1 MEAELSNGHGTG
13 GQVHKR
19 SGSGS
24 GASGSGSL
32 GMRGEVAASGGGM
45 RTIMEDHDQSQ
56 SQVQPEQKVVASN
69 NREDDS
75 ALSTSPGSTREMPV
89 PVPSSSSSSKFPRR
103 RMSVDPGSISASLQL
118 QHQHPSGSNLSSSPP
133 TSTTSRSLHRSG
145 SMGQSQGQGQ
155 GQGLRPPRS
164 FSQSRPVSER
174 QQQQQQSSSESTVEP
189 LKIQCRARTRVPTPH
204 GEIFLHLYVNNHDN
218 KEHLAIVVD
227 PVQLDPIRAQQ
238 GHTLIGA
245 RRPIRSKTLDAVWR
259 KDETDMER
267 LVRGAYV
274 GRLTTS
280 GGKTSEPNE
289 GERAFVPSGDFG
301 SKGPVETPNATDVDP
316 LVRIHSEC
324 YTGETI
330 GSMRCDCGEQ
340 LDEALRQICEDQ
352 IVLLRESA
360 REGLAAAA
368 TGDGKTGSE
377 NNVSTGGNV
386 NIVRDLS
393 DALAGVNVDMHMDR
407 REDEDMQEEDEM
419 AGEMEMDLDVVSDVV
434 GEEAVTNAP
443 GTTAVSTRASTPLS
457 ETAVTGRDQHD
468 HNLDEHGHGHRHR
481 LFLPG
486 RGVIVYLRQEGR
498 GIGLLEKIRAYNLQD
513 LGHDTVSANLLLGH
527 GADERKYDIAA
538 EILRDLG
545 LGGDEHNKIRLL
557 TNNPEKMQGLSKEG
571 IHISERVGMVPRG
584 WKTTHRGK
592 HGRRQARKG
601 LRGSKVRNA
610 IMGDVLSLSQERM
623 PSMDEDSYG
632 TGEGSSEDDEEV
644 YEDWK
649 DRRGGATLIG
659 GGAARGPELE
669 RYLRTKIERMGH
681 SKCKDFG
688 YVVESVADSLSAFA

>member
-1 MEAELSNGHGTG
+1 MTTASHRNPHPTQVTSSDLAILDYLTGPSNPSHRSQRSSSQGQGQGKGHEHGHVAKEVTSDATTTTTGKKLPRREQPLDPLLISAVIEGSAPLATRNHFGHEFQSLPRRLPGSYATCDDPSLSPASSPRSSFNSSTRPNKNAMFMRSQQAPRRERLRMEAEL
-13 GQVHKR
+13 
-19 SGSGS
+19 
-24 GASGSGSL
+24 
-32 GMRGEVAASGGGM
+32 
-45 RTIMEDHDQSQ
+45 TIMEDHDQSQ
-56 SQVQPEQKVVASN
+56 SQVSAEQNVVASN
-69 NREDDS
+69 NREDES

-89 PVPSSSSSSKFPRR
+89 PAPSSSSSSKFPRR
-103 RMSVDPGSISASLQL
+103 RMSVDPGTISASLQL
-118 QHQHPSGSNLSSSPP
+118 QHQHPSGSNLPAP
-133 TSTTSRSLHRSG
+133 
-145 SMGQSQGQGQ
+145 
-155 GQGLRPPRS
+155 
-164 FSQSRPVSER
+164 ER
-174 QQQQQQSSSESTVEP
+174 QQQQQSSSESTVEP

-301 SKGPVETPNATDVDP
+301 SKGTIETPNATDVDP

-352 IVLLRESA
+352 I
-360 REGLAAAA
+360 
-368 TGDGKTGSE
+368 
-377 NNVSTGGNV
+377 
-386 NIVRDLS
+386 
-393 DALAGVNVDMHMDR
+393 
-407 REDEDMQEEDEM
+407 
-419 AGEMEMDLDVVSDVV
+419 
-434 GEEAVTNAP
+434 
-443 GTTAVSTRASTPLS
+443 
-457 ETAVTGRDQHD
+457 TAVTGRGQHD
-468 HNLDEHGHGHRHR
+468 RNLDVHGHEHGHRHR

-601 LRGSKVRNA
+601 LH
-610 IMGDVLSLSQERM
+610 
-623 PSMDEDSYG
+623 
-632 TGEGSSEDDEEV
+632 DEEV

-681 SKCKDFG
+681 SECRRYWG
-688 YVVESVADSLSAFA
+688 CIVARSLIRRALSPFAVIDIPSGSS

>member
-1 MEAELSNGHGTG
+1 MTTASHRNPHPTQVTSSDLAILDYLTGPSNPSHRSQRSSSQGQGQGKGHEHGHVAKEVTSDATTTTTGKKLPRREQPLDPLLISAVIEGSAPLATRNHFGHEFQSLPRRLPGSYATCDDPSLSPASSPRSSFNSSTRPNKNAMFMRSQQAPRRERLRMEAELSNGH
-13 GQVHKR
+13 
-19 SGSGS
+19 
-24 GASGSGSL
+24 
-32 GMRGEVAASGGGM
+32 
-45 RTIMEDHDQSQ
+45 DHDQSQ
-56 SQVQPEQKVVASN
+56 SQVSAEQNVVASN
-69 NREDDS
+69 NREDES

-89 PVPSSSSSSKFPRR
+89 PAPSSSSSSKFPRR
-103 RMSVDPGSISASLQL
+103 RMSVDPGTISASLQL
-118 QHQHPSGSNLSSSPP
+118 QHQHPSGSNLPAP
-133 TSTTSRSLHRSG
+133 
-145 SMGQSQGQGQ
+145 
-155 GQGLRPPRS
+155 
-164 FSQSRPVSER
+164 ER
-174 QQQQQQSSSESTVEP
+174 QQQQQSSSESTVEP

-301 SKGPVETPNATDVDP
+301 SKGTIETPNATDVDP

-352 IVLLRESA
+352 I
-360 REGLAAAA
+360 
-368 TGDGKTGSE
+368 
-377 NNVSTGGNV
+377 
-386 NIVRDLS
+386 
-393 DALAGVNVDMHMDR
+393 
-407 REDEDMQEEDEM
+407 
-419 AGEMEMDLDVVSDVV
+419 
-434 GEEAVTNAP
+434 
-443 GTTAVSTRASTPLS
+443 
-457 ETAVTGRDQHD
+457 TAVTGRGQHD
-468 HNLDEHGHGHRHR
+468 RNLDVHGHEHGHRHR

-601 LRGSKVRNA
+601 LH
-610 IMGDVLSLSQERM
+610 
-623 PSMDEDSYG
+623 
-632 TGEGSSEDDEEV
+632 DEEV

-681 SKCKDFG
+681 SECRRYWG
-688 YVVESVADSLSAFA
+688 CIVARSLIRRALSPFAVIDIPSGSS

>member
-1 MEAELSNGHGTG
+1 MRSQQAPRRERLKLEAELSNGSTTG
-13 GQVHKR
+13 QGHKR
-19 SGSGS
+19 SGS
-24 GASGSGSL
+24 A
-32 GMRGEVAASGGGM
+32 GMRGEAVGGIGLGSGSGGM
-45 RTIMEDHDQSQ
+45 RTIMEDGSHALGPDRGQ
-56 SQVQPEQKVVASN
+56 
-69 NREDDS
+69 REDES
-75 ALSTSPGSTREMPV
+75 ALSTSPGSTRELYPAQKV
-89 PVPSSSSSSKFPRR
+89 TRR
-103 RMSVDPGSISASLQL
+103 RMSVDPGTISASLQ
-118 QHQHPSGSNLSSSPP
+118 HHPSSSTLSSSPP
-133 TSTTSRSLHRSG
+133 TSTSRSFHRSG
-145 SMGQSQGQGQ
+145 STGQS
-155 GQGLRPPRS
+155 QGLRPPRS
-164 FSQSRPVSER
+164 FSQSRPVNNAPSQPAMEPAI
-174 QQQQQQSSSESTVEP
+174 EP
-189 LKIQCRARTRVPTPH
+189 LVIKCHARTRVPTPH

-227 PVQLDPIRAQQ
+227 PVQLDPIRAE
-238 GHTLIGA
+238 GHAMIGA

-259 KDETDMER
+259 KDETEMER

-274 GRLTTS
+274 GRLTTQ
-280 GGKTSEPNE
+280 GGKTSEPTE
-289 GERAFVPSGDFG
+289 GERSFMATN
-301 SKGPVETPNATDVDP
+301 SKLGAEAEGARQMDVDP

-352 IVLLRESA
+352 IIHLRKAAWGGAGASSDSNDKSVGGVV
-360 REGLAAAA
+360 RE
-368 TGDGKTGSE
+368 
-377 NNVSTGGNV
+377 
-386 NIVRDLS
+386 LS
-393 DALAGVNVDMHMDR
+393 DALASVNVDMDR
-407 REDEDMQEEDEM
+407 RDDAQEDDEM
-419 AGEMEMDLDVVSDVV
+419 AGEMEMDLDVVSDAV

-443 GTTAVSTRASTPLS
+443 GTTAVSTRPSSPS
-457 ETAVTGRDQHD
+457 SGDEGRGQQ
-468 HNLDEHGHGHRHR
+468 HRHR

-557 TNNPEKMQGLSKEG
+557 TNNPEKMQGLAKEG
-571 IHISERVGMVPRG
+571 IHVSERVGMVPRG
-584 WKTTHRGK
+584 WKTTRRK
-592 HGRRQARKG
+592 KLGRRDRIKG
-601 LRGSKVRNA
+601 SRGSKVRNA

-632 TGEGSSEDDEEV
+632 TGEGSSDDEDDDEEV

-649 DRRGGATLIG
+649 DRRGGATMIG

-681 SKCKDFG
+681 SEFRATG
-688 YVVESVADSLSAFA
+688 LSRSRPLMRWATLLDSDRYSDRD